1 MKQRVSRDA
10 AHTFP
15 AFARKYSRGAFPFS
29 WWFTARTCLGR
40 CRSHNGESCRRRS
53 PADTVITGWHL
64 PGRDHNDNGRFAGK
78 TSSYTLAVCTG
89 YARAPPCSRAPSPSI
104 ALTGFLF
111 LLLFFLPFLPR
122 CQAIPAEP
130 SRYVALVIR
139 YRRRSRRRFLPEAE
153 MYHARLIAFSA
164 RVRCSSGPLIEKQLR
179 FFVARLSPSRK
190 VERERQRERT
200 KT

>member
-15 AFARKYSRGAFPFS
+15 AFTRKYSRGGFPFS

-89 YARAPPCSRAPSPSI
+89 YASTAVLSCTVSFGRINRLPLPPPSLSPPSPR
-104 ALTGFLF
+104 AATLF
-111 LLLFFLPFLPR
+111 RPNRRVTLLWLFVTAGDR
-122 CQAIPAEP
+122 DAT
-130 SRYVALVIR
+130 S
-139 YRRRSRRRFLPEAE
+139 YRRLGCITLDWSRQRTTRAMQLCP
-153 MYHARLIAFSA
+153 
-164 RVRCSSGPLIEKQLR
+164 PIEKRLR
-179 FFVARLSPSRK
+179 FFVDSR
-190 VERERQRERT
+190 VRR
-200 KT
+200 

>member
-15 AFARKYSRGAFPFS
+15 AFARKYSRGGFPFS

-78 TSSYTLAVCTG
+78 TSSYTLAVFTG
-89 YARAPPCSRAPSPSI
+89 YASTAVLSCTISFGRINRLPLPPLSSFPSSPRAA
-104 ALTGFLF
+104 ALFRT
-111 LLLFFLPFLPR
+111 
-122 CQAIPAEP
+122 ES

-139 YRRRSRRRFLPEAE
+139 YRWRSRRYFLLEAG
-153 MYHARLIAFSA
+153 MHHARLIAAAHDACDAILSIDRETVTLF
-164 RVRCSSGPLIEKQLR
+164 C
-179 FFVARLSPSRK
+179 RLSLSKKRRK
-190 VERERQRERT
+190 
-200 KT
+200 K